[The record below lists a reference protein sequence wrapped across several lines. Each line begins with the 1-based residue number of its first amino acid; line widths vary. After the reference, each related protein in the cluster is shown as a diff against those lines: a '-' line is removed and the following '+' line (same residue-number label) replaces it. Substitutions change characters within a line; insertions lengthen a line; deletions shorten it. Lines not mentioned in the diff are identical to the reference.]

1 MGLHRSLLFHLFF
14 FRDPQRDIKSSSQ
27 SLLAPAD
34 GKIYEI
40 NKLMGII
47 KIRMSIFNV
56 HVTRSPITGNI
67 TEISYQKGKHWPFF
81 SFIKRGTHENE
92 RQIIT
97 IESNL
102 GEIQVVQIVGIIARK
117 IFVKKNFRMANPVR
131 WFRFIAYIFGPFFV
145 GMAKANVDVAYRVI
159 TGKINPGIVKISP
172 DLKTD
177 LGITMLANSITLTP
191 GTLSVDID
199 EEKNDLYI
207 HWINVKKGALQKKPV
222 DYKFVCGE
230 FPKWIRR
237 IAE

>member
-1 MGLHRSLLFHLFF
+1 MLAFIVTTILSFVIYLLLTTGSGT
-14 FRDPQRDIKSSSQ
+14 DIVILDKDFLSWSFAE
-27 SLLAPAD
+27 L
-34 GKIYEI
+34 II
-40 NKLMGII
+40 GII
-47 KIRMSIFNV
+47 LSI
-56 HVTRSPITGNI
+56 
-67 TEISYQKGKHWPFF
+67 
-81 SFIKRGTHENE
+81 
-92 RQIIT
+92 
-97 IESNL
+97 
-102 GEIQVVQIVGIIARK
+102 IVGIIAGK
-117 IFVKKNFRMANPVR
+117 IFVKKNFRMANPAR

-145 GMAKANVDVAYRVI
+145 GMAKANIDVAYRVI

-207 HWINVKKGALQKKPV
+207 HWINVKKEALKKKPV
-222 DYKFVCGE
+222 DCKYICGQ